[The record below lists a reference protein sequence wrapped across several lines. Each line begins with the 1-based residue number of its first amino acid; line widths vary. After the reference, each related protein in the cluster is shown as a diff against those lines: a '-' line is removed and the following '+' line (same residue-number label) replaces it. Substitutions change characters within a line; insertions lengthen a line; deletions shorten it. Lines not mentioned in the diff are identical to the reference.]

1 MGQTPLLCPTELPTL
16 ISLEPF
22 HMQGYT
28 SKKRKVENAII
39 NIITEILKINKKCY
53 FCFTYII
60 YFAIL
65 SIQKYFIENQLN
77 CKNYLCNK
85 EMFKLTL

>member
-1 MGQTPLLCPTELPTL
+1 MLSL
-16 ISLEPF
+16 IL
-22 HMQGYT
+22 
-28 SKKRKVENAII
+28 
-39 NIITEILKINKKCY
+39 ITEILKINKKCY

-77 CKNYLCNK
+77 CKNHLCNK

>member
-1 MGQTPLLCPTELPTL
+1 MGQTPLLCLTELPTL

-39 NIITEILKINKKCY
+39 NIITEILKSIKNVI
-53 FCFTYII
+53 FVLL
-60 YFAIL
+60 IL
-65 SIQKYFIENQLN
+65 SILRFSQFKNTLWKVSSIVKIIFAIKRRLN
-77 CKNYLCNK
+77 
-85 EMFKLTL
+85 

>member
-28 SKKRKVENAII
+28 SKKREVENAII
-39 NIITEILKINKKCY
+39 KIITEILKINKKMLFLFYLYYLFCY
-53 FCFTYII
+53 SLNSK
-60 YFAIL
+60 IL
-65 SIQKYFIENQLN
+65 HRKSV
-77 CKNYLCNK
+77 
-85 EMFKLTL
+85 KL